1 MKDVTLNQREQTRLH
16 VLNTVLEH
24 QLPVCQAAEILGVS
38 ERHVWRLLAAYRK
51 EGAAALAHG
60 NRGRRPRNAVSDAE
74 AAAVV
79 QLASTTYAGANQTH
93 LAELLRDREGIDLS
107 RRTVHRILT
116 RAGIPS
122 PRKRRPPRHRVRRQR
137 MPQEGMLVQ
146 VDGSYHPW
154 LGKGG
159 PYFTLLLAV
168 DDATGIVV
176 NAVFRPEEDTRG
188 YFTLMEGLIQCWEI
202 PLALYCDRHGVF
214 KFSGNPRHIQ
224 PPVEATHFSRAM
236 VELGL
241 RGLSGF
247 SRLLR
252 SAVWPQGDAGP
263 QPSLP
268 PGPAGPVRGA
278 AQRRESVGDGPGL
291 SQGDA
296 AVSRRISLE

>member
-202 PLALYCDRHGVF
+202 PLALYGDRHGVF

-241 RGLSGF
+241 RGLWGF

-268 PGPAGPVRGA
+268 PGPAGAVRGA